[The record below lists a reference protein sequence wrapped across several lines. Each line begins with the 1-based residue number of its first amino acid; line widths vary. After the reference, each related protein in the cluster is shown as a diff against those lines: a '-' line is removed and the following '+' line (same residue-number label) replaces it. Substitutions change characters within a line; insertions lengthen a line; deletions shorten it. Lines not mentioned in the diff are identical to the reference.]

1 MAHPRPVSFQRA
13 PKGLCELDCLVGPGW
28 ALQASGEVLLPPGPP
43 GPSLAR
49 GGIEARSL
57 SREPH
62 SSRVTDSPRSL
73 RASFWRLSQGSG
85 VGKEFAWRQ
94 RAPRPAEKSV
104 GERDLRERR
113 GCPLNSSPE
122 ALWQLGLRRG
132 LTLLHQHLHQHF
144 FDAGCRAEELQ
155 SRPVVGMSPMTF
167 MSISGEEKQLEITVC
182 SCIFIIQNCLST
194 TGSAQDSRPTA
205 LDQYVRPIN

>member
-62 SSRVTDSPRSL
+62 SSRGTDSPRSL

-113 GCPLNSSPE
+113 GCPLN
-122 ALWQLGLRRG
+122 
-132 LTLLHQHLHQHF
+132 
-144 FDAGCRAEELQ
+144 
-155 SRPVVGMSPMTF
+155 
-167 MSISGEEKQLEITVC
+167 
-182 SCIFIIQNCLST
+182 
-194 TGSAQDSRPTA
+194 
-205 LDQYVRPIN
+205 

>member
-62 SSRVTDSPRSL
+62 SSRVTDSPCSL

-94 RAPRPAEKSV
+94 RPPRPAEKSV

-113 GCPLNSSPE
+113 GWDSNPRKVSLQTISS
-122 ALWQLGLRRG
+122 R
-132 LTLLHQHLHQHF
+132 
-144 FDAGCRAEELQ
+144 
-155 SRPVVGMSPMTF
+155 S
-167 MSISGEEKQLEITVC
+167 
-182 SCIFIIQNCLST
+182 LST
-194 TGSAQDSRPTA
+194 TQPPLPDPDQ
-205 LDQYVRPIN
+205 LDFTSLASPGYQ